1 MKQLSDSDIQNMI
14 GGDTNMPA
22 IDTMR
27 EIRAGLHTK
36 RRIPENAPA
45 PEHTSID
52 FHNHTEQEAWDMLAH
67 VATSGT
73 RSATVITGASGILK
87 PKFQQWVRDSIIS
100 KYFISCTPINN
111 GSFAVRFKKN
121 ANQD

>member
-14 GGDTNMPA
+14 GDDINMPA

-27 EIRAGLHTK
+27 EIRARLHTK
-36 RRIPENAPA
+36 RRIPENAPV
-45 PEHTSID
+45 PEHIIID
-52 FHNHTEQEAWDMLAH
+52 FHNHTEQEAWDMLAQL
-67 VATSGT
+67 ATSGT